1 MVFISFIFMIDFTI
15 NLING
20 PYYECERKKY
30 HSLYSKN
37 T

>member
-1 MVFISFIFMIDFTI
+1 MFLLLIFMMDITM

-20 PYYECERKKY
+20 PYYECEKKEH

-37 T
+37 I

>member
-1 MVFISFIFMIDFTI
+1 MMFLLLIFIMDLTM

-20 PYYECERKKY
+20 SYYECEKKEH

-37 T
+37 I